1 MKILLVGVNSRFTHT
16 NLALRYM
23 RESLV
28 NEKYK
33 VILKEYTINNEFD
46 YILGDMKYND
56 YYYICFSTYIWNIN
70 VVEKICEVIKKSN
83 EEIKIIFGGPE
94 VTYNNK
100 EYLAEYPYVDYIIKG
115 EGEKVL
121 PNLVDS
127 LEKNLSLQKIS
138 GIMYRDKK
146 RIIDT
151 PGINKINNLEEL
163 PFPYQTEFKSILKK
177 KFFNNKYLYYET
189 TRGCP
194 YSCGFC
200 LSSTDNGIR
209 KLSFQRIKV
218 DLDKIYQLDPL
229 IIKFVDR
236 TFNFDWRRSREII
249 KYIVSKK
256 KKIKVHYEITADIIN
271 EEFLDFLKRV
281 PKNIFQFEIGL
292 QSINKTTLKEIR
304 RKMDLDNIRLVLKEL
319 SKSKNIHL
327 HLDLI
332 AGLPKENYFSFIK
345 SFNEAYNLNAD
356 KVQLGF
362 LKVLKGTSVFKR
374 REGNGLVYR
383 SFPPYEIIKTSD
395 IKAEEIQELKK
406 IDNILSKY
414 YSEGYFTNVVEYL
427 IDKYY
432 KNPFSLYKDI
442 TIYWD
447 NNNYFKNYHKRRKL
461 YDILYKFSKEREHV
475 NEKYIDEFIKDFV
488 ANNKNYEL
496 PQYIDKNKEEIY
508 KKYKTRILQ
517 SSFFVEKYFKKIY
530 KKYNGKIINEF
541 RIVEIY
547 NKANLFVYEEE
558 CKIYEIEKEFTK
570 LRKEG

>member
-1 MKILLVGVNSRFTHT
+1 
-16 NLALRYM
+16 M
-23 RESLV
+23 RESLINNNYNV
-28 NEKYK
+28 D
-33 VILKEYTINNEFD
+33 LKEYTINNELS
-46 YILGDMKYND
+46 YIIGDMKYENYD
-56 YYYICFSTYIWNIN
+56 YICFSSYIWNIN
-70 VVEKICEVIKKSN
+70 EVEKVVEIVKKSREN
-83 EEIKIIFGGPE
+83 TKIILGGPE

-100 EYLAEYPYVDYIIKG
+100 KYLEKFPYADFIIKG
-115 EGEKVL
+115 EGEEVL
-121 PNLVDS
+121 PELIYC
-127 LEKNLSLQKIS
+127 LENN
-138 GIMYRDKK
+138 K
-146 RIIDT
+146 RIEQIQGIIYKKEGIIKET
-151 PGINKINNLEEL
+151 SGINKILDMEKL
-163 PFPYQTEFKSILKK
+163 SFPYDSELKK
-177 KFFNNKYLYYET
+177 SNCKEIFKNKYIYYES

-200 LSSTDNGIR
+200 LSSTDKGIR
-209 KLSFQRIKV
+209 SLSLERVKE
-218 DLDKIYQLDPL
+218 DLDKIYKLNPL

-236 TFNFDWRRSREII
+236 TFNYDWQR
-249 KYIVSKK
+249 SKK
-256 KKIKVHYEITADIIN
+256 IMEYIISKDNNVIVHYEITADIIN

-332 AGLPKENYFSFIK
+332 AGLPKENYFSFIN